1 MSLVQTL
8 QDFRNSTASI
18 NGLIAT
24 AHATDTL
31 GNNMWAIDE
40 TIFITE
46 SAFLKMFISWE
57 SFLEKSFV
65 LYLTGNPSVTGNLVT
80 KYANPVDEE
89 HASKLLIGVM
99 KYVDWSTPDIVR
111 KFAQLYFQ
119 SGEPYES
126 AISSVHG
133 DLLDLKTIRNSVAH
147 ISSTTTRN
155 LSSLATRKLNR
166 PISGISVYDLILAI
180 DPNSTE
186 NTVLK
191 SYQDNLD
198 AAAEIIAKS

>member
-1 MSLVQTL
+1 MSLAQAL
-8 QDFRNSTASI
+8 QDFRNSITVI

-24 AHATDTL
+24 AHATNAAGTNL
-31 GNNMWAIDE
+31 WTIDE

-65 LYLTGNPSVTGNLVT
+65 LYLTGNLSMTGNVVV
-80 KYANPVDEE
+80 KYASPIDEK
-89 HASKLLIGVM
+89 HAHKILIGVM

-111 KFAQLYFQ
+111 KFAKLYFD

-126 AISSVHG
+126 AISSVHN

-147 ISSTTTRN
+147 ISTTTTGN
-155 LSSLATRKLNR
+155 LDGLAIRKLSR
-166 PISGISVYDLILAI
+166 PTSGISVYDLILSI
-180 DPNSTE
+180 NPNLTA
-186 NTVLK
+186 NTILK
-191 SYQDNLD
+191 TYQDNLD
-198 AAAEIIAKS
+198 AAAEIIARA

>member
-8 QDFRNSTASI
+8 QDFRNSIASI

-24 AHATDTL
+24 AHATDTS
-31 GNNMWAIDE
+31 GNNLWAIDE

-57 SFLEKSFV
+57 SFLEKSFA
-65 LYLTGNPSVTGNLVT
+65 LYLTGNPSIIGNTVI
-80 KYANPVDEE
+80 KYASPIDEE
-89 HASKLLIGVM
+89 HANNLLIGVM

-111 KFAQLYFQ
+111 KFAKLYFQ
-119 SGEPYES
+119 SGEPYEG
-126 AISSVHG
+126 AISSVHS

-155 LSSLATRKLNR
+155 LDGLATRKLSR
-166 PISGISVYDLILAI
+166 PISGITVYDLILAI
-180 DPNSTE
+180 DPNSTG
-186 NTVLK
+186 NTILK

-198 AAAEIIAKS
+198 VAAEIIAKA